1 MVADALREVMLAA
14 DGAGELSGDAVTTGT
29 AEHPICGDVLELDCR
44 VTDGRLVDLAWR
56 ATGCP
61 ATTAV
66 AAAAFAVRGQ
76 PIDQVEASLR
86 QRLHALGGL
95 HKTESHA
102 LALFLRAFDR
112 AVGR

>member
-14 DGAGELSGDAVTTGT
+14 DGAGELAGDAVTTGA

-44 VTDGRLVDLAWR
+44 VAEGRLVDLAWR

-61 ATTAV
+61 ATVAV
-66 AAAAFAVRGQ
+66 AAAAFALRGQ
-76 PIDQVEASLR
+76 PIAKVEASLR
-86 QRLHALGGL
+86 SRLHALGGL
-95 HKTESHA
+95 HPTESHA
-102 LALFLRAFDR
+102 LALFLRAFDQ